1 VVGYSEVIRAANLN
15 KWNRQFTHG
24 ALVNFT
30 FAQIHALSKDLS
42 CNVLVDWYIILHVK
56 RSANPDVF
64 AFRLDPHSGV
74 PVYRQL
80 IDQVQAAIASGVLTV
95 GDQLPTV
102 RQVAVD
108 LVINPNT
115 VARAYREMEIRGTLD
130 TQQGSGTFVADKKI
144 EYSKAERERQL
155 NRLVGEFVSRAGS
168 SGFTVGQL
176 IKALQELSPEM
187 ESRRR

>member
-1 VVGYSEVIRAANLN
+1 MKLAPQAAHE
-15 KWNRQFTHG
+15 FT
-24 ALVNFT
+24 
-30 FAQIHALSKDLS
+30 
-42 CNVLVDWYIILHVK
+42 
-56 RSANPDVF
+56 
-64 AFRLDPHSGV
+64 FRLDPHSGV

-80 IDQVQAAIASGVLTV
+80 IDQVQAAIAAGVLTV

-115 VARAYREMEIRGTLD
+115 VSRAYREMEIRGTLD
-130 TQQGSGTFVADKKI
+130 TQQGSGTFIADKKI

-155 NRLVGEFVSRAGS
+155 SQLIGELVSRAGS
-168 SGFTVGQL
+168 AGFTVDQL
-176 IKALQELSPEM
+176 IKALRELSPEV

>member
-1 VVGYSEVIRAANLN
+1 MTKRAANSNTPFQFQLN
-15 KWNRQFTHG
+15 E
-24 ALVNFT
+24 
-30 FAQIHALSKDLS
+30 
-42 CNVLVDWYIILHVK
+42 
-56 RSANPDVF
+56 
-64 AFRLDPHSGV
+64 HSGV

-80 IDQVQAAIASGVLTV
+80 IDQVQAAIAAGVLTV

-115 VARAYREMEIRGTLD
+115 VSRAYREMEIRGTLD
-130 TQQGSGTFVADKKI
+130 TQQGSGTFIADKKI

-155 NRLVGEFVSRAGS
+155 NQLIGEFVSRAGS
-168 SGFTVGQL
+168 AGFTVDQL
-176 IKALQELSPEM
+176 IKALRELSPEV